1 MNPRDLEGKQLLI
14 AEQIINESK
23 KAGVNPDFALSL
35 MFNQSQFSPSLFGD
49 SPEEIA
55 QNIGVAIETIKD
67 LRETLGDDPAKIAAG
82 FYAGGSGAE
91 YSGSGRM
98 EDLSDD
104 ALIAME
110 GFIKSFGGNIPSAT
124 IGSVSGFDN
133 QPDADQTG
141 NLNANQDQNKG
152 KILETI
158 TPEDVEAERQMGRLY
173 GAGAGAVLSG
183 TRMLRDAVRGG
194 LPTQPAQPP
203 APPSPTGSMRTGPA
217 GALPSGQQIQA
228 TTPGQ
233 RWAQAVTGVVRP
245 GTESVV
251 EAASDYRRAMPSG
264 KVSKP
269 TAQRYGINAPLDIG
283 RIAAQNAPPPPA
295 RGLESVTQMFQ
306 RMAQT
311 PLGQAA
317 GATVRGAGRYAL
329 PPLALASGVGEALGG
344 IREAQK
350 QSPDYID
357 VGLSG
362 LGALGAGLSLFPAT
376 APVGLPMAIGAP
388 LIREARKTEPA
399 PFQKDFEPTD
409 PMEWFYSEPAR

>member
-1 MNPRDLEGKQLLI
+1 MNPRDLEGQQLLI

-35 MFNQSQFSPSLFGD
+35 LFNESKFSPGLYGD

-55 QNIGVAIETIKD
+55 ENIGIAVNAIKD

-91 YSGSGRM
+91 YSASGRM
-98 EDLSDD
+98 EDLPDE

-110 GFIKSFGGNIPSAT
+110 GFINSFGGNIPSAMVN
-124 IGSVSGFDN
+124 GREAFDN
-133 QPDADQTG
+133 EPEQAPVRPVDGFTDQPA
-141 NLNANQDQNKG
+141 
-152 KILETI
+152 ETI
-158 TPEDVEAERQMGRLY
+158 TSEDVERERQLGQMY
-173 GAGAGAVLSG
+173 GAGAGAALSG
-183 TRMLRDAVRGG
+183 TRMLRDVVRGG
-194 LPTQPAQPP
+194 LPAQPAQPP
-203 APPSPTGSMRTGPA
+203 APPTPTGTMRTGPA
-217 GALPSGQQIQA
+217 GALPGGAQVQA

-264 KVSKP
+264 RVSKP
-269 TAQRYGINAPLDIG
+269 TAQRYGIGAPLDIG

-306 RMAQT
+306 RMANSS
-311 PLGQAA
+311 LGQAA
-317 GATVRGAGRYAL
+317 GATARGAARYGL

-350 QSPDYID
+350 ERPDYID

-376 APVGLPMAIGAP
+376 APLGLPMAIGAP
-388 LIREARKTEPA
+388 LLREYRKREPDATPVPSMDLMA
-399 PFQKDFEPTD
+399 P
-409 PMEWFYSEPAR
+409 